1 MARVVLVGLPG
12 AGKSTL
18 ARALADRLGCLALDT
33 DEVLARRVAAPTAEY
48 LRRAGEDRFR
58 EAEVGA
64 LLEALGAD
72 AVVATGAGVVTRAD
86 ARDRLRAERTVWLD
100 APDATLLERVGD
112 GDRPLLG
119 EYPAEALARLRAERH
134 ALYEAV
140 ASAVVDTSG
149 TLDEALARLVEAA
162 S

>member
-18 ARALADRLGCLALDT
+18 ARALAERLGCAVLDT
-33 DEVLARRVAAPTAEY
+33 DEVLARRVATPAATY
-48 LRRAGEDRFR
+48 LRDAGEERFR
-58 EAEVGA
+58 AAEV
-64 LLEALGAD
+64 EALVEALDAD

-86 ARDRLRAERTVWLD
+86 ARDLLAGERTLWLD
-100 APDATLLERVGD
+100 APDATLLERVAG

-119 EYPAEALARLRAERH
+119 EHPAAALARLRAERSP
-134 ALYEAV
+134 LYRAV

-149 TLDEALARLVEAA
+149 PLDEALERLSEAV

>member
-12 AGKSTL
+12 SGKSTL
-18 ARALADRLGCLALDT
+18 ARALAGRLGCLALDT
-33 DEVLARRVAAPTAEY
+33 DEVLARRVATPAAAY
-48 LRRAGEDRFR
+48 LRREGEDRFR

-72 AVVATGAGVVTRAD
+72 AVVATGAGVVARAD
-86 ARDRLRAERTVWLD
+86 ARDRLRVERTVWLD
-100 APDATLLERVGD
+100 APDATLLERVGG

-119 EYPAEALARLRAERH
+119 DHPAEALARLRADRRP
-134 ALYEAV
+134 LYEAV
-140 ASAVVDTSG
+140 ASAAVDTSG
-149 TLDEALARLVEAA
+149 TLEEALARLVEVA

>member
-18 ARALADRLGCLALDT
+18 ARALADRWGCAALDT
-33 DEVLARRVAAPTAEY
+33 DDVLARRVATPTAAY
-48 LRRAGEDRFR
+48 LRDAGEDRFR
-58 EAEVGA
+58 AAELDA
-64 LLEALGAD
+64 LVEALGAD

-86 ARDRLRAERTVWLD
+86 ARARLRAERTLWLD

-119 EYPAEALARLRAERH
+119 DRPAEALARLRDERSP
-134 ALYEAV
+134 LYQEV
-140 ASAVVDTSG
+140 ASATVDTSG
-149 TLDEALARLVEAA
+149 SLEEALERLAEAA

>member
-112 GDRPLLG
+112 GDRP
-119 EYPAEALARLRAERH
+119 
-134 ALYEAV
+134 AV